1 MDAIFR
7 VEPDDPAPVYIQL
20 ERQIR
25 VAVAAGTLQPGDHLP
40 PVREAARRLGL
51 SPNTVGRAYADLS
64 REGVIT
70 ARAGGGS
77 EIASRDRLNQPALMR
92 TRQERL
98 RTLARQVAVRGLALG
113 LEPSE
118 IVDAVHRELT
128 QQGRPVQDST
138 AQHVDL
144 GEAEQPLLSARNRL
158 RGTISSLRVGDV
170 LAEVTLTLGDG
181 TEVVAAVTRASVE
194 RLNLAVGVHVS
205 AYVKATEL
213 VLGR

>member
-1 MDAIFR
+1 MMDAIFR
-7 VEPDDPAPVYIQL
+7 LEPDDPAPVYIQL
-20 ERQIR
+20 ERKIR

-51 SPNTVGRAYADLS
+51 SPNTVGRAYANLS
-64 REGVIT
+64 REGVIS

-77 EIASRDRLNQPALMR
+77 EIASRDRLDQPALFR

-113 LEPSE
+113 LEPAE
-118 IVDAVHRELT
+118 IVGAVHRELA
-128 QQGRPVQDST
+128 QQGRPVPDT
-138 AQHVDL
+138 AQHAEL

-158 RGTISSLRVGDV
+158 RGTVSGLRVGDV

-181 TEVVAAVTRASVE
+181 TQVIAAVTRASVE
-194 RLNLAVGVHVS
+194 RLNLSLGAHVS
-205 AYVKATEL
+205 AYIKATEL